1 MNAAGQAF
9 SHLPNNSALKPKLI
23 SIIKKEIM
31 QDIPSAIK
39 KVNRIASYFLL
50 ILNGIS
56 LLSLYFSIA

>member
-1 MNAAGQAF
+1 
-9 SHLPNNSALKPKLI
+9 LPNNSALKPKLI

-56 LLSLYFSIA
+56 LLSLYFSIT